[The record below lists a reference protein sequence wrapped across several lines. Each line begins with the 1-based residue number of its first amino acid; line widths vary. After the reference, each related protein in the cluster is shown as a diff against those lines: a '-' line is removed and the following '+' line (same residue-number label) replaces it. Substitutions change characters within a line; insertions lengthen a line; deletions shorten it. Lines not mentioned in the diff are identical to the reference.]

1 MGWFQPLHLSQSLA
15 PGPWQ
20 VRHEAWQGWQR
31 HPLAS
36 PNMSWGHSFTQ
47 APSGNKEKEHPN
59 IDPLK
64 KQYYKAITHSE
75 LMVFQLSFLSFILM
89 HDYVFIVLIHLINPD
104 SHGFISLILSNTYD
118 FFHLC
123 AEFYITF
130 IAWFRVPLHC
140 YTFTALN
147 HDFTLCILLVCIQL

>member
-1 MGWFQPLHLSQSLA
+1 MTGLA
-15 PGPWQ
+15 
-20 VRHEAWQGWQR
+20 
-31 HPLAS
+31 
-36 PNMSWGHSFTQ
+36 
-47 APSGNKEKEHPN
+47 APSSGISEHVLGTLIHTGSIWKQRKRKHPN

-75 LMVFQLSFLSFILM
+75 LMVFQLSFLSFILL

-130 IAWFRVPLHC
+130 IA
-140 YTFTALN
+140 
-147 HDFTLCILLVCIQL
+147 